1 MLSHYLGDRPF
12 WRVAMRLA
20 LPIALQNMLVASFT
34 LVDTLMVGQ
43 LGDIPLS
50 AVGMAGQWSWF
61 MSMVLFGIASGAS
74 VFISQ
79 FWGVRAMNGI
89 RRTFGIALLSSLLLA
104 AVFFAFGF
112 FLPRQVML
120 VFNQDPQVVAA
131 GTDYLKIACWSYP
144 ALAITQIS
152 GITLRGTE
160 RVKLPMYVA
169 AVTTV
174 ANAVLDYIMIFG
186 AFGFEG
192 MGVKGAALA
201 TVISAWLGPVLTYG
215 ISAVQK
221 NILIAP
227 LKEFFGFNRY
237 DVAEFYKRATPVIFN
252 EGAWGLG
259 TVIFNVI
266 FSNLGYEYYA
276 AVTILRTFENIAFVF
291 FVGLCNACGIMVG
304 KSVGSGKIR
313 RAVEDS
319 RRFAVVVPL
328 LSVVVGAVIILLRS
342 QLVSIFNLGNNI
354 TQYTLGIAEIIMVI
368 YAVEL
373 GVRNIPYIFIVGIFR
388 PGGDTIRGVKYD
400 LLCLW
405 ALSLPA
411 TAIAAFVLEL
421 PFVVC
426 FAVMYVFEDYVKTIL
441 CLRHF
446 RSGRWLMPV
455 TESGKAGLEEY
466 RLDSGKV

>member
-43 LGDIPLS
+43 LGDISLS
-50 AVGMAGQWSWF
+50 AVGMAGQWSWL
-61 MSMVLFGIASGAS
+61 MSMVLFGISSGAS
-74 VFISQ
+74 VFIAQ
-79 FWGVRAMNGI
+79 FWGIRALNGI
-89 RRTFGIALLSSLLLA
+89 RRTYGIAMLSSLILA
-104 AVFFAFGF
+104 VIFFAFGF
-112 FLPRQVML
+112 FLPREVML
-120 VFNQDPQVVAA
+120 VFNREPMVVSEGA
-131 GTDYLKIACWSYP
+131 DYLRIACWSYP
-144 ALAITQIS
+144 ALAITQVS

-169 AVTTV
+169 AFTTV
-174 ANAVLDYIMIFG
+174 ANAALDYVLIFG
-186 AFGFEG
+186 AFGIEG

-201 TVISAWLGPVLTYG
+201 TVISAWLGPVLTYA

-237 DVAEFYKRATPVIFN
+237 DVVEFYRRATPVIFN

-259 TVIFNVI
+259 TVVFNVI
-266 FSNLGYEYYA
+266 FANLGYEYYA
-276 AVTILRTFENIAFVF
+276 AVTILRTFENLAFVF

-304 KSVGSGKIR
+304 KSVGSGKIA
-313 RAVEDS
+313 RAYEDAL
-319 RRFAVVVPL
+319 RFAILMPL
-328 LSVVVGAVIILLRS
+328 IGVVVGVAVILLRT

-354 TQYTLGIAEIIMVI
+354 SDYTLYIAKIIMII
-368 YAVEL
+368 YAVEIP
-373 GVRNIPYIFIVGIFR
+373 VRNLPYIFIVGIFR
-388 PGGDTIRGVKYD
+388 PGGDTVRGVKYD

-405 ALSLPA
+405 LLSVPA
-411 TAIAAFVLEL
+411 TAIAAFVLDL

-426 FAVMYVFEDYVKTIL
+426 FAVMYVFEDYVKTVL

-446 RSGRWLMPV
+446 RSGRWLIPV
-455 TESGKAGLEEY
+455 TKVGREGLEAY
-466 RLDSGKV
+466 RLENGKM